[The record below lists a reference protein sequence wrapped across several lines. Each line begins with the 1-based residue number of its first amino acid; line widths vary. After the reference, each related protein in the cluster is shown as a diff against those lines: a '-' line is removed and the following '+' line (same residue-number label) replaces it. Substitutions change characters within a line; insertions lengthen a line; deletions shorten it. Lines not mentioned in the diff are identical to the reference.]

1 MQWIWSGWRLE
12 LSMRLFGI
20 NSCMRFYEFA
30 TIKTTKPMNP
40 AQARI
45 AALKRNVENGRAALK
60 REKDMQRMARERE
73 AQRKAQQRR
82 TG

>member
-1 MQWIWSGWRLE
+1 
-12 LSMRLFGI
+12 
-20 NSCMRFYEFA
+20 MRFFEFA
-30 TIKTTKPMNP
+30 TIKPTKPMNP

-45 AALKRNVENGRAALK
+45 AALKRNVEQGKAALK

>member
-1 MQWIWSGWRLE
+1 MAALGSGVL
-12 LSMRLFGI
+12 
-20 NSCMRFYEFA
+20 NSCMRFYEFS
-30 TIKTTKPMNP
+30 TIKPTKPMNP

-45 AALKRNVENGRAALK
+45 AALKRSVDVSKSALK
-60 REKDMQRMARERE
+60 REKDVQRMARERE

>member
-1 MQWIWSGWRLE
+1 
-12 LSMRLFGI
+12 
-20 NSCMRFYEFA
+20 MRFYEFA
-30 TIKTTKPMNP
+30 TIKPTKPLNP

-45 AALKRNVENGRAALK
+45 AALKRNVDMSKSALK
-60 REKDMQRMARERE
+60 REKDAQRMARERE

>member
-1 MQWIWSGWRLE
+1 
-12 LSMRLFGI
+12 
-20 NSCMRFYEFA
+20 MRFFEFS
-30 TIKTTKPMNP
+30 TIKPTKPLNP
-40 AQARI
+40 EQARV
-45 AALKRNVENGRAALK
+45 AALKRNIDMSRAALK

>member
-1 MQWIWSGWRLE
+1 MAD
-12 LSMRLFGI
+12 I

-30 TIKTTKPMNP
+30 TIKPSKPLNP

-60 REKDMQRMARERE
+60 RERDTQRMARERE
-73 AQRKAQQRR
+73 AERKAQQRR

>member
-1 MQWIWSGWRLE
+1 
-12 LSMRLFGI
+12 
-20 NSCMRFYEFA
+20 MRFYEFA
-30 TIKTTKPMNP
+30 TIKTTKPLNP

>member
-1 MQWIWSGWRLE
+1 
-12 LSMRLFGI
+12 
-20 NSCMRFYEFA
+20 MRFFEFS
-30 TIKTTKPMNP
+30 TIKTTKPLNP
-40 AQARI
+40 SQARI